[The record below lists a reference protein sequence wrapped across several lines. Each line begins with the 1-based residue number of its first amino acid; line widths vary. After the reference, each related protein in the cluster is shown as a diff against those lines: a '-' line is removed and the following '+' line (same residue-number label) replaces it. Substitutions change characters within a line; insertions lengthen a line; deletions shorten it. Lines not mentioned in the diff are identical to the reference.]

1 MPRYLITGGAG
12 FIGANLTHALV
23 ARGESVRILDDF
35 STGRVK
41 NLDGIEDRIEILR
54 GDIRDPAVVTQAVQ
68 GTEIILH
75 QAALNSNPRSIK
87 EPRPTNAVN
96 VGGTLLLLEAARAAG
111 VRRVVYASSSSVYG
125 DTPGLSAAPNA
136 AQAGLPKTEEMP
148 LSPTAPYGVSKLA
161 AEYYCRVFTQ
171 VYGLETVSLRYFNVF
186 GPRQHPDSE
195 YAAVIPRFLRL
206 MLAGERPIIFGDGEQ
221 SRDFTAV
228 ENVVAANL
236 LAAES
241 AQGIGE
247 VFNIACGK
255 TSTLNQLA
263 GWLNQLL
270 GTDLPPIYEPPRP
283 ADIRHS
289 YASIR
294 KAEALLG
301 YRPTLDVQEGLRRT
315 VEWFKR
321 HEC

>member
-1 MPRYLITGGAG
+1 
-12 FIGANLTHALV
+12 V
-23 ARGESVRILDDF
+23 ARAVR
-35 STGRVK
+35 
-41 NLDGIEDRIEILR
+41 
-54 GDIRDPAVVTQAVQ
+54 
-68 GTEIILH
+68 GTEVILH

-87 EPRPTNAVN
+87 EPGPTNAVN

-125 DTPGLSAAPNA
+125 DTPGL
-136 AQAGLPKTEEMP
+136 PKTEEMP
-148 LSPTAPYGVSKLA
+148 LSPKAPYGVSKLA

-171 VYGLETVSLRYFNVF
+171 VYGLPTVSLRYFNVF

-195 YAAVIPRFLRL
+195 YAAVIPRFLRR
-206 MLAGERPIIFGDGEQ
+206 MLAGKRPVVFGDGEQ

-236 LAAES
+236 LAAETTR
-241 AQGIGE
+241 GIGE
-247 VFNIACGK
+247 VFNVACGQ
-255 TSTLNQLA
+255 TSSLNQLVA
-263 GWLNQLL
+263 WLDQLL
-270 GTDLPPIYEPPRP
+270 GADLPPIYEPQRP

-301 YRPTLDVQEGLRRT
+301 YRPTLEVQEGLRRT
-315 VEWFKR
+315 VEWFKE

>member
-12 FIGANLTHALV
+12 FIGANLAHALV
-23 ARGESVRILDDF
+23 ARGEPVRILDDF
-35 STGRVK
+35 STGRPE
-41 NLDGIEDRIEILR
+41 NLGGIEDRIEILR
-54 GDIRDPAVVTQAVQ
+54 GDLRDPAAVARAVRGTQV
-68 GTEIILH
+68 ILH
-75 QAALNSNPRSIK
+75 QAALNSNPRSIQ
-87 EPRPTNAVN
+87 EPGPTNAVN

-125 DTPGLSAAPNA
+125 DTPGL
-136 AQAGLPKTEEMP
+136 PKTEEMP
-148 LSPTAPYGVSKLA
+148 LSPKAPYGVSKLA

-171 VYGLETVSLRYFNVF
+171 VYGLPTVSLRYFNVF

-195 YAAVIPRFLRL
+195 YAAVIPRFLRR
-206 MLAGERPIIFGDGEQ
+206 MLAGERPVIFGDGEQ

-236 LAAES
+236 LAAGTT
-241 AQGIGE
+241 QGIGE
-247 VFNIACGK
+247 VFNIACGQ
-255 TSTLNQLA
+255 TSTLNQLVA
-263 GWLNQLL
+263 WLNQLL
-270 GTDLPPIYEPPRP
+270 GTDLSPIYEAPRP

-294 KAEALLG
+294 KAEAMLD
-301 YRPTLDVQEGLRRT
+301 YRPTLEVREGLRRT
-315 VEWFKR
+315 VEWFKQ

>member
-12 FIGANLTHALV
+12 FIGANLAHALV

-35 STGRVK
+35 STGRAE
-41 NLDGIEDRIEILR
+41 NLHGIEDRIEILR
-54 GDIRDPAVVTQAVQ
+54 GDLRDPAVVARAVH
-68 GTEIILH
+68 GMEVVLH

-87 EPRPTNAVN
+87 EPGPTNAVN
-96 VGGTLLLLEAARAAG
+96 VGGTLLLLESAHAAG

-125 DTPGLSAAPNA
+125 DTPGL
-136 AQAGLPKTEEMP
+136 PKTEEMP
-148 LSPTAPYGVSKLA
+148 LSPKAPYGVSKLA

-195 YAAVIPRFLRL
+195 YAAVIPRFLRR
-206 MLAGERPIIFGDGEQ
+206 MLAGERPVIFGDGEQ

-236 LAAES
+236 LAAG
-241 AQGIGE
+241 ATQGIGE
-247 VFNIACGK
+247 AFNIACGQ
-255 TSTLNQLA
+255 TSTLNQLV

-270 GTDLPPIYEPPRP
+270 GTDIPPLYEAPRP
-283 ADIRHS
+283 ADIRDS

-294 KAEALLG
+294 RAEAMLG
-301 YRPTLDVQEGLRRT
+301 YRPTLEVEEGLRRT
-315 VEWFKR
+315 VDWFKG

>member
-12 FIGANLTHALV
+12 FIGANLAHALV

-35 STGRVK
+35 SSGRIE
-41 NLDGIEDRIEILR
+41 NLDGIEDRVEIVR
-54 GDIRDPAVVTQAVQ
+54 GDLRDPATVTRAVQ

-87 EPRPTNAVN
+87 EPGPTNAVN

-125 DTPGLSAAPNA
+125 DTPGL
-136 AQAGLPKTEEMP
+136 PKTEDMP
-148 LSPTAPYGVSKLA
+148 LSPKAPYGVSKLA
-161 AEYYCRVFTQ
+161 AEHYCRVFTQ

-195 YAAVIPRFLRL
+195 YAAVIPRFLRR
-206 MLAGERPIIFGDGEQ
+206 MLTGRQPVVFGDGEQ

-236 LAAES
+236 VAA
-241 AQGIGE
+241 AAARGIGD
-247 VFNIACGK
+247 VFNIACGQR
-255 TSTLNQLA
+255 STLNQLV

-270 GTDLPPIYEPPRP
+270 GTDLSPVYEAPRP

-294 KAEALLG
+294 KAEATLG
-301 YRPTLDVQEGLRRT
+301 YQPTLGVEEGLRQA
-315 VEWFKR
+315 VEWFKQ

>member
-12 FIGANLTHALV
+12 FIGANLAHALV

-35 STGRVK
+35 STGRAE
-41 NLDGIEDRIEILR
+41 NLHGIEDRIEILR
-54 GDIRDPAVVTQAVQ
+54 GDLRDPAVVARAVH
-68 GTEIILH
+68 GMEVVLH

-87 EPRPTNAVN
+87 EPGPTNAVN

-125 DTPGLSAAPNA
+125 DT
-136 AQAGLPKTEEMP
+136 AGLPKTEEMP
-148 LSPTAPYGVSKLA
+148 LSPKAPYGVSKLA

-195 YAAVIPRFLRL
+195 YAAVIPRFLRR
-206 MLAGERPIIFGDGEQ
+206 MLAGKRPVIFGDGEQ

-236 LAAES
+236 LAAETTR
-241 AQGIGE
+241 GVGE
-247 VFNIACGK
+247 FFNVACGQR
-255 TSTLNQLA
+255 STLNQLA
-263 GWLNQLL
+263 AWLNQLL
-270 GTDLPPIYEPPRP
+270 GTDLSPIYEPPRP

-294 KAEALLG
+294 KAEAMLD
-301 YRPTLDVQEGLRRT
+301 YRPTLEVQEGLRRT